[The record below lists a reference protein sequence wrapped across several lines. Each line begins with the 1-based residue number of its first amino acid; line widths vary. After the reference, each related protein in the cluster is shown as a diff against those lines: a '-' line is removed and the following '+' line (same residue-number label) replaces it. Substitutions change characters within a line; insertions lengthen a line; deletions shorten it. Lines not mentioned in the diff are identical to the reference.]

1 MGNEQERI
9 EQALQELEAGVVRY
23 EAWQLANRLIDEKGE
38 LTKLGIEFRAQ
49 NERKLNERDSETSE

>member
-9 EQALQELEAGVVRY
+9 EQALRELEAGVVRY
-23 EAWQLANRLIDEKGE
+23 EAWQLKNRLIDEKGE